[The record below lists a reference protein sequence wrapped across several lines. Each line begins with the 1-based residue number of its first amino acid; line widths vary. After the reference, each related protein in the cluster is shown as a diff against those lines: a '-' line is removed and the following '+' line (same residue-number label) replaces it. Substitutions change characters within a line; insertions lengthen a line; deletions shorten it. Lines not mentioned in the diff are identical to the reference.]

1 MSTKYR
7 SFACDEQG
15 RKYVDLFEVDTDE
28 GTARVVPVLFEFD
41 PDVPGEEPSQHGIF
55 RWLWAV
61 YDVTPQDDPAAR
73 PVRMLWRKRGDRL
86 GSYWVGM
93 TEYEYPAAPWTEPIA
108 DALRGCPLIEQVT
121 P

>member
-7 SFACDEQG
+7 EWAYDEQG
-15 RKYVDLFEVDTDE
+15 RKYCARFEVTTDE
-28 GTARVVPVLFEFD
+28 GTAWVVPVLFEFD
-41 PDVPGEEPSQHGIF
+41 PDVTDDEPHGIF

-108 DALRGCPLIEQVT
+108 DALRAGPLIEQVT